1 MEKHFVLPESSALNL
16 ESGFVQISTTGS
28 LADGNMELGTGNMF
42 FLTETIFPCNNYLHL
57 KLFYFHKDNYCLKA

>member
-42 FLTETIFPCNNYLHL
+42 FLTETIFP
-57 KLFYFHKDNYCLKA
+57 